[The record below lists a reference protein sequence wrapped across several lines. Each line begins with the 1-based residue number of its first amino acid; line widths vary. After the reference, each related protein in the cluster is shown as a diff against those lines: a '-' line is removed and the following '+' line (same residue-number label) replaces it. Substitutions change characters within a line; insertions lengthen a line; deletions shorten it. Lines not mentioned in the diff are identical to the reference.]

1 MLLRLGQDQAC
12 VGECHKA
19 WSSVIGFSEAHTS
32 KQGPFCSEE
41 WPALLSWHLP
51 WGGGVVNLSFPN
63 LLDSG
68 SVASWGTFS
77 SHFSLGLLFPK
88 LLEREKQG
96 RAHLAQGAGGPGHSP
111 LPVAHLPACAS
122 LQPSRSTS

>member
-51 WGGGVVNLSFPN
+51 
-63 LLDSG
+63 
-68 SVASWGTFS
+68 VASWGTFS